1 MNFQLN
7 LYLPLLRLPGQFL
20 LQIPHLPRTSVP
32 SLVVFVAHQLT
43 EPHFLHFSYFLPL
56 KINGKTQGFPLS
68 VGPPY
73 FTHVLHEPILDNQ
86 IGGNIVIFYIIK
98 VFCCI
103 N

>member
-1 MNFQLN
+1 MNFHLN
-7 LYLPLLRLPGQFL
+7 LYLPLLPGQFL
-20 LQIPHLPRTSVP
+20 LQIPHLPTTSVP
-32 SLVVFVAHQLT
+32 FLVVFVAHQLT

-73 FTHVLHEPILDNQ
+73 FIHVLHEPILDNL
-86 IGGNIVIFYIIK
+86 IGESIVMFYIIT

>member
-56 KINGKTQGFPLS
+56 KINGKTQDFPLS

-73 FTHVLHEPILDNQ
+73 FTHVLHGPILDNLTRE
-86 IGGNIVIFYIIK
+86 NIVNYTL
-98 VFCCI
+98 
-103 N
+103 